1 MEATTATIVD
11 FVRDIHS
18 AGIAERTYHG
28 VRRRLVDSF
37 GCAIAA
43 IDSPPAAIARGLAAE
58 TSSGRGA
65 TAIGLDRPTTIELA
79 AFANTVMV
87 RYLDAND
94 MHFTRRGGGGH
105 PSDMIPTALAVGEAV
120 GASGP
125 EVMDAIVTG
134 YEINGALATAAW
146 LRERG
151 WDQGLNIVAATSMMA
166 GQLLGLDREQL
177 GHALALAVTAN
188 VPVRQTRVG
197 HLSMWK
203 GSATAGAAR
212 NGIFAALLA
221 QRGMTGPPQP
231 FEGASGIWEQV
242 TGPFELQLPVRSDE
256 YVVEDV
262 HTKTRPAEYN
272 AQAPIDLVLDARP
285 AVAIDEIEAVELETY
300 HLAYHEIGMDAAKWD
315 PRTRET
321 ADHSLPYLLAVA
333 LVDGH
338 IDEQSCA
345 PERVLDPALRPLMQR
360 ISIRER
366 PEFTE
371 RFPAELRARLVI
383 RMADGTDVVRET
395 SYPKGHRSN
404 PLTDA
409 ELDDKFERMVG
420 DRSAADG
427 ERCARLRAE
436 LWAFGDVK
444 DVGDVMRPLGALSV
458 AGAAVGE
465 EAGDGR

>member
-1 MEATTATIVD
+1 
-11 FVRDIHS
+11 
-18 AGIAERTYHG
+18 
-28 VRRRLVDSF
+28 
-37 GCAIAA
+37 
-43 IDSPPAAIARGLAAE
+43 
-58 TSSGRGA
+58 
-65 TAIGLDRPTTIELA
+65 
-79 AFANTVMV
+79 
-87 RYLDAND
+87 
-94 MHFTRRGGGGH
+94 
-105 PSDMIPTALAVGEAV
+105 
-120 GASGP
+120 
-125 EVMDAIVTG
+125 
-134 YEINGALATAAW
+134 
-146 LRERG
+146 
-151 WDQGLNIVAATSMMA
+151 
-166 GQLLGLDREQL
+166 
-177 GHALALAVTAN
+177 
-188 VPVRQTRVG
+188 
-197 HLSMWK
+197 
-203 GSATAGAAR
+203 
-212 NGIFAALLA
+212 
-221 QRGMTGPPQP
+221 MTGPPQP